1 MKFIYQLSVCLIV
14 IMINLLSTRV
24 TSLCANAG
32 SGCHD
37 TGCRLHGGLCNSAC
51 VCVQREGIP
60 EIYSQCF
67 GFGSI

>member
-1 MKFIYQLSVCLIV
+1 MKFYFH
-14 IMINLLSTRV
+14 LLLLFSIIFITTFLLPV

-60 EIYSQCF
+60 EIYSECF
-67 GFGSI
+67 GFGTY

>member
-1 MKFIYQLSVCLIV
+1 MKFSYQSSVYV
-14 IMINLLSTRV
+14 FIMISLLSTIV
-24 TSLCANAG
+24 MSLCANAG

-67 GFGSI
+67 GFGSV